1 MKAAQEYLAS
11 PDRTKDRKASERFAG
26 QVRAWARTIK
36 EKSARELWAAQM
48 LKAFDG
54 KEQLELKGKSLVDP
68 VVAELRK
75 VAGMPK
81 GPKQG

>member
-1 MKAAQEYLAS
+1 
-11 PDRTKDRKASERFAG
+11 
-26 QVRAWARTIK
+26 
-36 EKSARELWAAQM
+36 M